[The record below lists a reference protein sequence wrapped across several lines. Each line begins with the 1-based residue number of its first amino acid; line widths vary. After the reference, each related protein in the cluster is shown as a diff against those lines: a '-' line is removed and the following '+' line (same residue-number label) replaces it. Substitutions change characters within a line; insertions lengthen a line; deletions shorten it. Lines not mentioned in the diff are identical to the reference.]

1 MGNRNKL
8 VIEKNGRKRT
18 ILIPD
23 AENMD
28 RRQYEEIVEW
38 QTEKTEKELSQPR
51 EERKHSKEEV
61 AGALKEYNE
70 WRHKYKGTK
79 KYF

>member
-1 MGNRNKL
+1 MASDRINVKVGDR
-8 VIEKNGRKRT
+8 ERT

-23 AENMD
+23 AENMG

-38 QTEKTEKELSQPR
+38 QTEKTTKELSQPR
-51 EERKHSKEEV
+51 PERKHSKEEV
-61 AGALKEYNE
+61 AGALREYNE